1 MLRWIEHNVS
11 MPSAQQGAANTAPG
25 ASQLYMHGGCW
36 DQLLF
41 TDVLLSAMG
50 GKAVLWHCLRP
61 SSGEGQRGSLA
72 GGARAAAA
80 AGVKEWDELHK
91 KALGIEGTVRELFM
105 TSTAQSDA
113 GDEPMHQLVL
123 ARSFTLHWSEVGVPL
138 QGSLALPDSKVGRG
152 CLTCAWLPHVHV
164 RLCMFVR
171 AHACACA
178 YVCVCAWVFVFVF
191 ARVCVCACALFG
203 MDEWGRRA
211 GDWGLGVGPPHAHTH
226 HV

>member
-1 MLRWIEHNVS
+1 M
-11 MPSAQQGAANTAPG
+11 AA
-25 ASQLYMHGGCW
+25 SH
-36 DQLLF
+36 
-41 TDVLLSAMG
+41 V
-50 GKAVLWHCLRP
+50 H
-61 SSGEGQRGSLA
+61 
-72 GGARAAAA
+72 
-80 AGVKEWDELHK
+80 
-91 KALGIEGTVRELFM
+91 
-105 TSTAQSDA
+105 
-113 GDEPMHQLVL
+113 
-123 ARSFTLHWSEVGVPL
+123 
-138 QGSLALPDSKVGRG
+138 G

>member
-152 CLTCAWLPHVHV
+152 CLTCAWLPHM
-164 RLCMFVR
+164 CMAASCACASVQVC
-171 AHACACA
+171 ACACMCMCLC
-178 YVCVCAWVFVFVF
+178 VCVCVGVC
-191 ARVCVCACALFG
+191 VCVCACVCVCVCVIWDG
-203 MDEWGRRA
+203 
-211 GDWGLGVGPPHAHTH
+211 
-226 HV
+226 